1 MQRAKQ
7 DSVKVFI
14 EPRFS
19 KFSQIFMLNQEKG
32 AT

>member
-1 MQRAKQ
+1 MQRVKQ

-14 EPRFS
+14 ETRFS